1 MAPGVRAGLAGY
13 YLKQITDAR
22 ISGHTVPDPQE
33 RVGAI
38 GPGLIVSGK
47 DSPFTS
53 TPSSRSARRIAPK
66 GGSSCCVCRRY
77 FDGRSPLVGRSI
89 TTRGPTTFD
98 RADGETR
105 KNGLDAAG
113 LSGGRVRLIHAFGSA
128 DEQVGLAAIT

>member
-53 TPSSRSARRIAPK
+53 TPSSRSARRIAPREEARVASVE
-66 GGSSCCVCRRY
+66 GILMADPRSWVAVSRRG
-77 FDGRSPLVGRSI
+77 DQRLLTGLMEKHEKMAWML
-89 TTRGPTTFD
+89 
-98 RADGETR
+98 RA
-105 KNGLDAAG
+105 
-113 LSGGRVRLIHAFGSA
+113 F
-128 DEQVGLAAIT
+128 LAAESV